1 MHYRL
6 SVIKKKK
13 IKHLLKAD
21 NSDNHHGNNHHQT
34 SGGRAHDERQL
45 VLHRLLRVTFT
56 HTQQTSALERLK
68 LGLFICD
75 RRQLALAVTTV
86 RPEPSLVG
94 SVTGNRQASP
104 VEPSARVCVCGWSYC
119 SGWWCW
125 SPWGCCSVRIRP
137 RCELWPAPRRGWLLS
152 DRPPWLSCAG
162 LWLCETWSDPGGEEK
177 KNRNVFFFKW
187 W

>member
-1 MHYRL
+1 MKHAL
-6 SVIKKKK
+6 QAVSNNK
-13 IKHLLKAD
+13 KHLLKAD

-56 HTQQTSALERLK
+56 HTHTTSALERLK
-68 LGLFICD
+68 LGLCICD

-104 VEPSARVCVCGWSYC
+104 VKRAPVCVCGWSYC
-119 SGWWCW
+119 SGWWC
-125 SPWGCCSVRIRP
+125 
-137 RCELWPAPRRGWLLS
+137 
-152 DRPPWLSCAG
+152 
-162 LWLCETWSDPGGEEK
+162 
-177 KNRNVFFFKW
+177 
-187 W
+187 